1 MHILKS
7 RIVLGTV
14 QFGMSYGVS
23 NQPGKTIK
31 SDVVDIL
38 NYAHNNGI
46 NYLDTAS
53 AYGDSEIIIGELANK
68 NHWRIIT
75 KVPSIKDD
83 KNNNC
88 KLMVK
93 ELFYES
99 LNNLNRDSIDSLLIH
114 SCDDLFTNYGR
125 ELFEAILELKDDKKV
140 SKIGVSVYNKNQIDR
155 LLRDYDID
163 TIQIPINILDQRLI
177 AGNYLS
183 QIKDCGLEVHARSI
197 FLQGLL
203 LMSSK
208 DIPPFF
214 KPITKQLKLF
224 QIKAREM
231 SISTLSL
238 ALSYVFS
245 LEELDYIL
253 IGVNNLKQLKEILE
267 TQIIETSI
275 DDYYDLA
282 VFDEQFVNPSRWV
295 LN

>member
-7 RIVLGTV
+7 KIILGTA
-14 QFGMSYGVS
+14 QFGLSYGVS
-23 NQPGKTIK
+23 NQLGKTTE
-31 SDVVDIL
+31 SDVIDIL

-53 AYGDSEIIIGELANK
+53 AYGNSETIIGELANN

-75 KVPSIKDD
+75 KVPSIKDN

-114 SCDDLFTNYGR
+114 SCDDLFTKYGR

-140 SKIGVSVYNKNQIDR
+140 NKIGVSVYNKNQIDR
-155 LLRDYDID
+155 LLKDYDID
-163 TIQIPINILDQRLI
+163 TIQVPINILDQRLI
-177 AGNYLS
+177 EDNYLS
-183 QIKDCGLEVHARSI
+183 QIKSCGLEIHARSI

-203 LMSSK
+203 LMNSTN
-208 DIPPFF
+208 IPPFF
-214 KPITKQLKLF
+214 KPISTQLKSF

-231 SISTLSL
+231 SISPLSL

-253 IGVNNLKQLKEILE
+253 IGVNNLKQLKEIVEAPIVE
-267 TQIIETSI
+267 TTIE
-275 DDYYDLA
+275 DYYDLA
-282 VFDEQFVNPSRWV
+282 VFDEQFVNPSRWI
-295 LN
+295 L